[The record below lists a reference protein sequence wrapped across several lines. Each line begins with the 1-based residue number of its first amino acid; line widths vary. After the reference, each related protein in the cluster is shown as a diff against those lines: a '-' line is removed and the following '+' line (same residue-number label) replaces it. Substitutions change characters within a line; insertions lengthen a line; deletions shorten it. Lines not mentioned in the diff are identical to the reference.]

1 VRKRVLISAFALSPN
16 RGSEAGVGWNICSRM
31 GKHHDVVVLYGSH
44 FYRFELGS
52 DIADHEAE
60 HGAVPGVRFCAVPAP
75 WFSKLCLFLHDH
87 DLWAFYY
94 LGYRS
99 WQKAAYRKALELHR
113 EQPFDVVHQLN
124 MIGYREPGFLWKL
137 GVPFV
142 WGPVGG
148 AENVPLRFAPV
159 LGARGFVF
167 NLMRTPLNLLQLRCS
182 LRVRSAV
189 AKSNRL
195 ISATS
200 GMRAALLKV
209 FGRDSVVIPETG
221 ADAPQAPLATR
232 SSDSGAP
239 LRIVWSGLHIARKA
253 LPLLLRALAR
263 SPIKF
268 QWHLDVLGV
277 GPLTRSWKDLAERLG
292 VASRITWYGWIDHRA
307 ALQIMERNDLFV
319 LTSLQEAN
327 TTVVME
333 ALSKGLPIVCLDHC
347 GMADTVT
354 PECGIKIPVTSPDQ
368 VIGELGEAIAHLA
381 LERDVLRRLSA
392 GALRRVLD
400 FSWDAKVDAIGRIY
414 EEVS

>member
-1 VRKRVLISAFALSPN
+1 
-16 RGSEAGVGWNICSRM
+16 M

-52 DIADHEAE
+52 EIADHEAE

-87 DLWAFYY
+87 GLWAFYY

-113 EQPFDVVHQLN
+113 EQPFEVVHQLN

-148 AENVPLRFAPV
+148 TENAPLRFASV
-159 LGARGFVF
+159 LGAKGFIF

-182 LRVRSAV
+182 PRVRSAV
-189 AKSNRL
+189 AKSNQL
-195 ISATS
+195 IAATS
-200 GMRAALLKV
+200 GTRAAILKIY
-209 FGRDSVVIPETG
+209 RKDSVVIPETG
-221 ADAPQAPLATR
+221 ADAQQAPLSTKHN
-232 SSDSGAP
+232 DCGAP
-239 LRIVWSGLHIARKA
+239 LRMVWSGLHIARKA
-253 LPLLLRALAR
+253 LPLLLRAVA
-263 SPIKF
+263 SYPVKF
-268 QWHLDVLGV
+268 KWHLDVLGE
-277 GPLTRSWKDLAERLG
+277 GPLTKSWKDLAIRLG
-292 VASRITWYGWIDHRA
+292 VASHITWHGWLEHRT
-307 ALQIMERNDLFV
+307 ALQIMERGDLFV

-333 ALSKGLPIVCLDHC
+333 AFSKGLPVICLDHC

-354 PECGIKIPVTSPDQ
+354 AECGIKIPVTSPDQ
-368 VIGELGEAIAHLA
+368 VIRKLGAAIAHLA
-381 LERDVLRRLSA
+381 RERDALQRLSA
-392 GALRRVLD
+392 GALRRVQD
-400 FSWDAKVDAIGRIY
+400 FNWDAKVDAIGRLY
-414 EEVS
+414 DEV